1 MSTLMPASSLPFIP
15 VLFLWRPLRATAM
28 SQALHTLDSFRSKRS
43 RITKPKLIVSR
54 HAQKPA
60 SDGRSRDFSHFLGD
74 QHPLRVIFIGH
85 NPSEKSWAE
94 AAPYA
99 HKSNRFWILLKDSGM
114 VDAEL
119 AEPRHFTKLPAA
131 VGIGFADLFVTSGSD
146 ASKIN
151 HEEGASLRRDVMGRL
166 ISGTGGVLPKIIC
179 CVSKIVAKKLLDR
192 WSGDYGRAGTGK
204 DWGLEESSTSEIWVL
219 PSTSGRAGLTR
230 EQRLKPFQELAQ
242 YIARTPWRTGVE
254 QPPTTC
260 EES

>member
-1 MSTLMPASSLPFIP
+1 MVNPSGSSLSFILAP
-15 VLFLWRPLRATAM
+15 PLWRPLRPTAM
-28 SQALHTLDSFRSKRS
+28 SHAVRNLDSFRSTRS
-43 RITKPKLIVSR
+43 RITKRTLISPQRVL
-54 HAQKPA
+54 A
-60 SDGRSRDFSHFLGD
+60 SAPDGRSRDFSHFLGD

-99 HKSNRFWILLKDSGM
+99 HKSNRFWVLLKESGM

-119 AEPRHFTKLPAA
+119 AEPKHFTRLPAA
-131 VGIGFADLFVTSGSD
+131 VGIGFADLFVASGSD

-151 HEEGASLRRDVMGRL
+151 HKEGESLRRDVMSRL
-166 ISGTGGVLPKIIC
+166 MNGTGDVPPKIIC
-179 CVSKIVAKKLLDR
+179 CVSKIVAKKLLDG

-204 DWGLEESSTSEIWVL
+204 DWGLKEASTSEIWVL

-242 YIARTPWRTGVE
+242 YIAGLPWPTTVE
-254 QPPTTC
+254 QLPTTL
-260 EES
+260 EET